1 MQERNPMIKKSKL
14 TSPRYQQIATDI
26 ASKIVDKKYKVGD
39 KMYTRSSLAS
49 QYGVS
54 AETARRAISILVD
67 LDIVESTKGS
77 GVVIK
82 SYEKAV
88 QFVHQY
94 NDIQTIHDLKK
105 DIMGSV
111 DRQLNEIEYFNE
123 SLTKLID
130 KLDRYRSS
138 NPFVPFEIEITAD
151 TPLIN
156 KTISEM
162 NFWHNTSATII
173 AIKRNNELLRSPG
186 PYTAFMQDDIVYYV
200 GDEKSTERVYNFI
213 YSNIAHED
221 SLE

>member
-1 MQERNPMIKKSKL
+1 MEKKAKV

-26 ASKIVDKKYKVGD
+26 AAKIMDRKYKVGD
-39 KMYTRSSLAS
+39 KIYTRSSIAS

-82 SYEKAV
+82 SYDKAV

-105 DIMGSV
+105 DIIGSV
-111 DRQLNEIEYFNE
+111 NRQLKEFDYFNE
-123 SLTKLID
+123 SLTTLID
-130 KLDRYRSS
+130 KMDRFRSS

-151 TPLIN
+151 TPLLAR
-156 KTISEM
+156 TISEM

-173 AIKRNNELLRSPG
+173 AIKRNNELLKSPG
-186 PYTAFMQDDIVYYV
+186 PYTAFFQDDIVYYV
-200 GDEKSTERVYNFI
+200 GDEESTERVYNFI
-213 YSNIAHED
+213 YPERITE
-221 SLE
+221 

>member
-1 MQERNPMIKKSKL
+1 MEKKAKV

-26 ASKIVDKKYKVGD
+26 AAKIMDRKYKVGD
-39 KMYTRSSLAS
+39 KIYTRSSIAS

-67 LDIVESTKGS
+67 LDIVDSTKGS

-94 NDIQTIHDLKK
+94 NDIETIHDLKK
-105 DIMGSV
+105 DIIGSV
-111 DRQLNEIEYFNE
+111 NRQLNEFDYFNE
-123 SLTKLID
+123 RLTKLID
-130 KLDRYRSS
+130 KMDRFRSS

-151 TPLIN
+151 TPLLN

-173 AIKRNNELLRSPG
+173 AIKRKNELIKSPG
-186 PYTAFMQDDIVYYV
+186 PYTALLQEDIVYYV
-200 GDEKSTERVYNFI
+200 GDEESTERVYNFI
-213 YSNIAHED
+213 YPEKEKDNE
-221 SLE
+221 

>member
-1 MQERNPMIKKSKL
+1 MIKKSKL

-26 ASKIVDKKYKVGD
+26 AAKIVDRKYKEGD
-39 KMYTRSSLAS
+39 KIYARSSIAS

-82 SYEKAV
+82 SHEKAV

-94 NDIQTIHDLKK
+94 NDIQTINDLKK

-111 DRQLNEIEYFNE
+111 DRQLKEIDYFNE

-130 KLDRYRSS
+130 KMDRYRSS
-138 NPFVPFEIEITAD
+138 NPFVPYEIEITAD

-186 PYTAFMQDDIVYYV
+186 PYTAFLQNDIVYYV

-213 YSNIAHED
+213 YPQR
-221 SLE
+221 LEEE

>member
-1 MQERNPMIKKSKL
+1 MMKKSKL

-26 ASKIVDKKYKVGD
+26 ASKIVDRHYKVGD
-39 KMYTRSSLAS
+39 KIYTRSSIAS

-67 LDIVESTKGS
+67 LEIVESTKGS
-77 GVVIK
+77 GVVIR

-105 DIMGSV
+105 NIMGSV
-111 DRQLNEIEYFNE
+111 ERQLKEIDYFND

-130 KLDRYRSS
+130 KMDRYRSS
-138 NPFVPFEIEITAD
+138 NPFVPYDIEITED
-151 TPLIN
+151 TPLLN
-156 KTISEM
+156 KTISEV

-173 AIKRNNELLRSPG
+173 AIKRNEELLRSPG
-186 PYTAFMQDDIVYYV
+186 PYTAFLKGDVVYYV
-200 GDEKSTERVYNFI
+200 GDEESSERVYNFI
-213 YSNIAHED
+213 YPNEMK
-221 SLE
+221 

>member
-1 MQERNPMIKKSKL
+1 MIKNSKL

-26 ASKIVDKKYKVGD
+26 AAKIVDKKYKVGD
-39 KMYTRSSLAS
+39 KIYTRSSIAS

-105 DIMGSV
+105 ISWGV
-111 DRQLNEIEYFNE
+111 
-123 SLTKLID
+123 LID
-130 KLDRYRSS
+130 
-138 NPFVPFEIEITAD
+138 N
-151 TPLIN
+151 
-156 KTISEM
+156 
-162 NFWHNTSATII
+162 
-173 AIKRNNELLRSPG
+173 
-186 PYTAFMQDDIVYYV
+186 
-200 GDEKSTERVYNFI
+200 
-213 YSNIAHED
+213 
-221 SLE
+221 